1 VFEYQ
6 FPQGFCTATTEQIMS
21 RIPEARNSGMIR
33 QVEDLCREM
42 TEREE
47 AGDPDAEAWFDDLLD
62 SDFVIRRANGE
73 FHGKRKFIRELK
85 NGAGRGRVTEL
96 PVTILFETEV
106 AVAWVAI
113 AIGPRR
119 FRNLQV
125 FRQSSDP
132 GRGKAGWI
140 LEMWNNTEIQAPP
153 SAGPEVDVLEPG
165 PGSGPPGARGIGS
178 HLI

>member
-1 VFEYQ
+1 
-6 FPQGFCTATTEQIMS
+6 MS
-21 RIPEARNSGMIR
+21 RSPEARNSGMTR

-47 AGDPDAEAWFDDLLD
+47 AGDPDSEAWFDDLLD

-73 FHGKRKFIRELK
+73 FQGKRKFISELK
-85 NGAGRGRVTEL
+85 NGAGRGRVIEL
-96 PVTILFETEV
+96 PATILIEAEV
-106 AVAWVAI
+106 AVAWVMI

-119 FRNLQV
+119 FRNLRV
-125 FRQSSDP
+125 FRQASGP
-132 GRGKAGWI
+132 GRGKAGWM
-140 LEMWNNTEIQAPP
+140 LEMWNNTEVHA
-153 SAGPEVDVLEPG
+153 SAGSGLAIPG